1 MANKQ
6 GLEFIDTDFAI
17 EKRCSMK
24 ISEIFSKKGEKF
36 FRIEEEK
43 EVLKALK
50 KNNCVIAL
58 GGGAFLNKSVRSYIL
73 KNSLSIWLD
82 SNLKTLYKR
91 IKWSRKRPLL
101 EMKNSLQKINELYAK
116 RKNIYKMANYKINC
130 DGLSKE
136 SVVKK
141 IISFYEKN

>member
-1 MANKQ
+1 MMGVGKSTLGKTVANKQ

-73 KNSLSIWLD
+73 KNSLSINVARGHCDPANIVFYPNYFIWFD
-82 SNLKTLYKR
+82 HS
-91 IKWSRKRPLL
+91 SHLL
-101 EMKNSLQKINELYAK
+101 FDKAGANMSSLMK
-116 RKNIYKMANYKINC
+116 
-130 DGLSKE
+130 
-136 SVVKK
+136 
-141 IISFYEKN
+141 